1 MLSPRSS
8 SSVSEAGQESCCDW
22 LALEEE
28 VEEQRGRGGL
38 VINTDKQATE

>member
-1 MLSPRSS
+1 MLSPKSS

-28 VEEQRGRGGL
+28 GEGRLL
-38 VINTDKQATE
+38 VINTDKQTTESRC

>member
-28 VEEQRGRGGL
+28 VEEQGGVL

>member
-28 VEEQRGRGGL
+28 VEEQGGGVL